1 MKFGEKLKDT
11 EKGKINRMNFA
22 GRMAGNI
29 EGQKQTTWGG

>member
-22 GRMAGNI
+22 GRMAAGNT
-29 EGQKQTTWGG
+29 EGQKQTVN